1 MWIGNEATKMRDIR
15 FTAGILPNRALF
27 HVEGPDAGHF
37 LHNLVTAD
45 IEGLAPGQA
54 AYTALLDSAGQD
66 FPRFLRAEY
75 G

>member
-27 HVEGPDAGHF
+27 QVEGPEAGHF

-54 AYTALLDSAGQD
+54 AYTALLTPQGKILS
-66 FPRFLRAEY
+66 RSLRVEY